1 MRVSLTAMASVAAS
15 AGADW
20 EVMWSRGLA
29 PGQAFDA
36 AKPELAL
43 QALIPGSGV
52 TGLPTASGSLALSG
66 KRALVPGCG
75 RGYAVEAL
83 SRGGASSVEGLEISA
98 TAARAATDYL
108 GKTLGSSSS
117 SSSSSW
123 MINEGN
129 FFELEVDEE
138 GKSGRQP
145 FDLVYDCTFLC
156 AIPPASRQ
164 AWAAKMAQIVRP
176 GGELVVLVFP
186 VRQDVEGGADPGDE
200 LLSNPGSGP
209 PYSMTPLLVQR
220 LLLPPGGQFSLASC
234 EKVPDRLIT
243 RNFAGEYIARFIR
256 R

>member
-83 SRGGASSVEGLEISA
+83 SRGGAFMLLQPHSA
-98 TAARAATDYL
+98 AEA
-108 GKTLGSSSS
+108 
-117 SSSSSW
+117 
-123 MINEGN
+123 
-129 FFELEVDEE
+129 
-138 GKSGRQP
+138 P
-145 FDLVYDCTFLC
+145 
-156 AIPPASRQ
+156 
-164 AWAAKMAQIVRP
+164 RP
-176 GGELVVLVFP
+176 GARRAP
-186 VRQDVEGGADPGDE
+186 
-200 LLSNPGSGP
+200 
-209 PYSMTPLLVQR
+209 
-220 LLLPPGGQFSLASC
+220 
-234 EKVPDRLIT
+234 
-243 RNFAGEYIARFIR
+243 AGRARR
-256 R
+256 G